1 MESRKEEIRREI
13 KEVGREESI
22 EEEWN
27 KMKERVDQI
36 FGKMERNRSENN
48 MRMVGRRM

>member
-1 MESRKEEIRREI
+1 MESRREEIRKEI
-13 KEVGREESI
+13 KGVGREESI

-36 FGKMERNRSENN
+36 FGKMERSRSENN